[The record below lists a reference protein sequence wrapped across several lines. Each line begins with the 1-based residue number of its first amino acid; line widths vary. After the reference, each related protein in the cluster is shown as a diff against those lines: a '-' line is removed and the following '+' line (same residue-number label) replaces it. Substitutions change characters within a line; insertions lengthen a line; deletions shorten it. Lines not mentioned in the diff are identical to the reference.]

1 MLCKVRNEIW
11 KDIKGYEGWYQVSNQ
26 GRVRSLDRTVYFK
39 DGKRSRTYKGKILR
53 YKYYHGYQM
62 VNLLR
67 NKEIN
72 TVYVHKLVINA
83 FIPKVDGKTWTNHK
97 NGIKSDN
104 RAENL
109 EWCTPSENSI
119 HANKNGLCKNN
130 VQGLIAYSDTLKKQ
144 VIALKDNKVIKI
156 SDCSRDMAEWFISTG
171 IFKNVSISTVG
182 RSIRRSAS
190 EGVSYKGYYF
200 QYM

>member
-1 MLCKVRNEIW
+1 MKNEIW

-26 GRVRSLDRTVYFK
+26 GRVRSLDRTVYFR

-53 YKYYHGYQM
+53 YKYHHGYQM

-72 TVYVHKLVINA
+72 TVYIHKLVINA
-83 FIPKVDGKTWTNHK
+83 FVPKVNGKPLVNHK

-109 EWCTPSENSI
+109 EWCTSSENSI

-171 IFKNVSISTVG
+171 ILKNVSISTAG

-200 QYM
+200 QYI

>member
-1 MLCKVRNEIW
+1 M
-11 KDIKGYEGWYQVSNQ
+11 
-26 GRVRSLDRTVYFK
+26 
-39 DGKRSRTYKGKILR
+39 
-53 YKYYHGYQM
+53 
-62 VNLLR
+62 
-67 NKEIN
+67 
-72 TVYVHKLVINA
+72 VINA

-109 EWCTPSENSI
+109 EWCTPSENNI
-119 HANKNGLCKNN
+119 HAKKRGLRKDN
-130 VQGLIAYSDTLKKQ
+130 VQGLIAYTDTLKKQ
-144 VIALKDNKVIKI
+144 VVALKDNKVIKI

-190 EGVSYKGYYF
+190 EGVCYKGYYF
-200 QYM
+200 QYI

>member
-39 DGKRSRTYKGKILR
+39 DGKRSRTYKGKILK
-53 YKYYHGYQM
+53 YKYHHGYQM
-62 VNLLR
+62 VNLLK

-83 FIPKVDGKTWTNHK
+83 FIPKVEGKTWTNHK

-104 RAENL
+104 RVENL
-109 EWCTPSENSI
+109 EWCTPSEEE
-119 HANKNGLCKNN
+119 KDKNN
-130 VQGLIAYSDTLKKQ
+130 VSDLVTYLDSTKKR
-144 VIALKDNKVIKI
+144 VVALKDNKVIKI

-171 IFKNVSISTVG
+171 IFKNVSISTAG

-190 EGVSYKGYYF
+190 EGVSYKRYYF
-200 QYM
+200 QYI

>member
-53 YKYYHGYQM
+53 YKYHHGYQM
-62 VNLLR
+62 VNLLK

-83 FIPKVDGKTWTNHK
+83 FIPKVKGKTWVSHK

-109 EWCTPSENSI
+109 EWCTPSEEE
-119 HANKNGLCKNN
+119 KDKNN
-130 VQGLIAYSDTLKKQ
+130 VSDLVTYLDSTKKR
-144 VIALKDNKVIKI
+144 VVALKDNKVIKI
-156 SDCSRDMAEWFISTG
+156 SDCSRDMAEWFISEG
-171 IFKNVSISTVG
+171 IFQNVSISTAG

-200 QYM
+200 QYI